1 MSSVEPNTSGDK
13 NSGEIFRLRI
23 QMETMLLGWIRTSLA
38 LMGFGFV
45 LARFGLFLREVAS
58 VSEILIKSHRWLA
71 LTNTFTGTILILLGV
86 IVLLISMVS
95 HRRAV
100 IRLERGDL
108 GKPGQWSL
116 GMTLCLILAAM
127 GMGMAIYLT
136 AVEI

>member
-1 MSSVEPNTSGDK
+1 MDPKPEGDK

-58 VSEILIKSHRWLA
+58 VGEIRIRSHRWLA

-86 IVLLISMVS
+86 VVLLLSVYS

-100 IRLERGDL
+100 VRLERGDL
-108 GKPGQWSL
+108 GRSGQWSL
-116 GMTLCLILAAM
+116 GMTLCLILAAI